1 MQITECRDAHQRLLL
16 MAVGWSG
23 MAGEMEWR
31 FGAPSKAGL
40 ARVVNG
46 HSSNESL
53 YKIDIGYTQ
62 ALTVIPFQCAVA
74 AFGRG

>member
-1 MQITECRDAHQRLLL
+1 
-16 MAVGWSG
+16 

-62 ALTVIPFQCAVA
+62 ALAVIPFQCAVA
-74 AFGRG
+74 GFGRGQTVTGMEF